1 MFLSKAHCCLA
12 RQSYAPEIKFYVVN
26 WRRPYL
32 GQFGALDTKIE
43 IFNL

>member
-1 MFLSKAHCCLA
+1 MFLSKAQYCLA
-12 RQSYAPEIKFYVVN
+12 RQLYASKIKFDVVN
-26 WRRPYL
+26 WRRPNF

>member
-1 MFLSKAHCCLA
+1 MFLSKAQCCLV

-32 GQFGALDTKIE
+32 GKFGALDTKIE

>member
-12 RQSYAPEIKFYVVN
+12 RQLHASEIKFDVVN
-26 WRRPYL
+26 WRRPYF

-43 IFNL
+43 IFKL

>member
-1 MFLSKAHCCLA
+1 MFLSKAHYCLA
-12 RQSYAPEIKFYVVN
+12 RQFYASEIKFCVVN
-26 WRRPYL
+26 WRRPYF

>member
-1 MFLSKAHCCLA
+1 MFLSKAQCCLV

-26 WRRPYL
+26 WRRPSL